1 MFKRIPKKNFF
12 KSETKTVD
20 IEKKQADVS
29 NVRDQKLGSRNVNGI
44 NQHDNDGQ
52 KETNQLAENVN
63 RKVTQPEIVPDT
75 CGVKNPREFDLKNL
89 KKMFPVERKEKKI
102 TKVLVAITLLFIAS
116 FFPYVI
122 IVIVYI
128 TNPDYENNMTSSQLT
143 FYLIA
148 FRLYNINNMANPIF
162 YFFFDVK
169 FREEVFSL
177 YRSFWKTEQEKSLK
191 SAT

>member
-1 MFKRIPKKNFF
+1 MWCKKPERIRPE
-12 KSETKTVD
+12 KSE
-20 IEKKQADVS
+20 
-29 NVRDQKLGSRNVNGI
+29 
-44 NQHDNDGQ
+44 
-52 KETNQLAENVN
+52 ENVS
-63 RKVTQPEIVPDT
+63 
-75 CGVKNPREFDLKNL
+75 CREKG
-89 KKMFPVERKEKKI
+89 KEDYES
-102 TKVLVAITLLFIAS
+102 VAITLLFIAS